1 MNVVGRKMSQNERSV
16 LVQLA
21 QKAES
26 AEWSENAGECRKCT
40 GRVSVNAVGKC

>member
-1 MNVVGRKMSQNERSV
+1 MNVVGCKMSWKERSV

-26 AEWSENAGECRKCT
+26 VEWSENAGECRKCA
-40 GRVSVNAVGKC
+40 GRVAKCRK

>member
-1 MNVVGRKMSQNERSV
+1 MNVVGRKMLQNERSV

-26 AEWSENAGECRKCT
+26 VQWSENAGECWKCT
-40 GRVSVNAVGKC
+40 GRVAKCRK